1 VNSVRLTRALV
12 LNRKAVVSLVGA
24 GGKTTTMFR
33 LAEEL
38 ASEGWR
44 VVTTTTTM
52 IRREGRCGHT
62 ILEPE
67 GDALLEKARR
77 ALAAFSR
84 ITVASGFSQADGK
97 LIGVDPSL
105 VDALVALAE
114 VDAVIV
120 EADGAKGRSLKAPAP
135 YEPVI
140 PATTSV
146 LLPVAAADAV
156 GRPLDERCVHRPEIV
171 AQVTGAELGQ
181 IITPDLV
188 SAVLL
193 HPEGGL
199 KNAPPEATVFP
210 LINKVS
216 YARLESAREIAR
228 ALLES
233 SRVQRVLLCAVAQ
246 DDPVKEVW
254 GRVGAVVLAAG
265 GSRRFGSPKQL
276 LPWKGKTLL
285 EHVVDRVL
293 DSSVDQVVLVL
304 GHEREAISALVRDRG
319 VVTVVNEDWERGQS
333 GSVRAG
339 LRVLPESCD
348 ACLFVLA
355 DQPHVTPELIDSIL
369 ARYRRTLAPIVIPVY
384 RGRRGNPVLFA
395 RTLFPELLEMQG
407 DQGGRQ
413 VIERHEHEVE
423 TVEVRDPTL
432 FLDIDTVNEYED
444 AR

>member
-1 VNSVRLTRALV
+1 LD
-12 LNRKAVVSLVGA
+12 RKAVVSLVGA
-24 GGKTTTMFR
+24 GGKTTAMFR

-38 ASEGWR
+38 TSEGWR

-52 IRREGRCGHT
+52 MRREGRCGHT
-62 ILEPE
+62 ILEAE
-67 GDALLEKARR
+67 RHVLLEKARR
-77 ALAAFSR
+77 ALADFGR

-97 LIGVDPSL
+97 LIGIDPSL
-105 VDALVALAE
+105 VDALVTLAE

-140 PATTSV
+140 PGSTSV

-156 GRPLDERCVHRPEIV
+156 GRPLNERFVHRPEIV
-171 AQVTGAELGQ
+171 ASLARAKLGQ

-199 KNAPPEATVFP
+199 KNAPPEARVFP

-216 YARLESAREIAR
+216 YARLESAREIAG
-228 ALLES
+228 ALLKS
-233 SRVQRVLLCAVAQ
+233 TRVQRVLLCAVAQ

-254 GRVGAVVLAAG
+254 GRVAAIVLAAG

-276 LPWKGKTLL
+276 LPWKGKALL
-285 EHVVDRVL
+285 EHVLDRVL
-293 DSSVDQVVLVL
+293 DSSVDQVVVVL
-304 GHEREAISALVRDRG
+304 GHEREAIGALVRDRG
-319 VVTVVNEDWERGQS
+319 VVTVINEDWERGQS
-333 GSVRAG
+333 GSIRAG
-339 LRVLPESCD
+339 LHALRETCD

-355 DQPHVTPELIDSIL
+355 DQPHVTPELIDSIV
-369 ARYRRTLAPIVIPVY
+369 ARYRRTLAPIVFPVH

-395 RTLFPELLEMQG
+395 RTLFPELLEMQA

-413 VIERHEHEVE
+413 VMERHENEVE
-423 TVEVRDPTL
+423 TVEVHDPTL
-432 FLDIDTVNEYED
+432 FLDIDTVDDYED

>member
-1 VNSVRLTRALV
+1 MRLSRALQ

-24 GGKTTTMFR
+24 GGKTTAMFR

-52 IRREGRCGHT
+52 IRREGRCGHV
-62 ILEPE
+62 ILEPD
-67 GDALLEKARR
+67 GDVLREKAQR
-77 ALAAFSR
+77 ALMEFNR
-84 ITVASGFSQADGK
+84 ITVASGFSEKEGK
-97 LIGVDPSL
+97 LIGIDPSL
-105 VDALVALAE
+105 VDALVDLDE
-114 VDAVIV
+114 VDSVIV

-156 GRPLDERCVHRPEIV
+156 GRPLDERSVHRPEIV
-171 AQVTGAELGQ
+171 AQVTGAKLGQ

-193 HPEGGL
+193 HSEGGL
-199 KNAPPEATVFP
+199 KNAPPEARVLP

-216 YARLESAREIAR
+216 YARLETARQIAR
-228 ALLES
+228 ALLQS

-246 DDPVKEVW
+246 EDPVKEVW
-254 GRVGAVVLAAG
+254 GRVGAIVLAAG
-265 GSRRFGSPKQL
+265 GSRRFGAPKQL
-276 LPWKGKTLL
+276 LPWEGKTLL
-285 EHVVDRVL
+285 RHVVDRVL
-293 DSSVDQVVLVL
+293 DSSVGQVAVVL
-304 GHEREAISALVRDRG
+304 GHEREAVGALLKDKG
-319 VVTVVNEDWERGQS
+319 VQTVVNQDWEQGQAS
-333 GSVRAG
+333 SVRAG
-339 LRVLPESCD
+339 LQALPESYD

-355 DQPHVTPELIDSIL
+355 DQPHVTSDLIDSIV
-369 ARYRRTLAPIVIPVY
+369 ARYRRTLAPIVLPVY

-395 RTLFPELLEMQG
+395 LALFPELLEMQG

-413 VIERHEHEVE
+413 VIERHEQEIE
-423 TVEVRDPTL
+423 AVEVDDPSL
-432 FLDIDTVNEYED
+432 FLDIDTVEEYED
-444 AR
+444 SR

>member
-1 VNSVRLTRALV
+1 MDSVRLMRALR

-24 GGKTTTMFR
+24 GGKTTAMFR

-38 ASEGWR
+38 AGEGWR

-67 GDALLEKARR
+67 GDVLLEKARR
-77 ALAAFSR
+77 ALADFSR
-84 ITVASGFSQADGK
+84 VTVASGFSESDGK
-97 LIGVDPSL
+97 LIGIDPSL

-114 VDAVIV
+114 VDTVIV

-156 GRPLDERCVHRPEIV
+156 GRPLDDRCVHRPAIV
-171 AQVTGAELGQ
+171 AQVTGAKLGQ

-199 KNAPPEATVFP
+199 KNAPPGARVLP

-216 YARLESAREIAR
+216 HARLESVREIAR

-246 DDPVKEVW
+246 EDPVKEVW
-254 GRVGAVVLAAG
+254 GRVGAIVLAAG

-293 DSSVDQVVLVL
+293 DSSVDQVLVVL
-304 GHEREAISALVRDRG
+304 GHEAESIGVLVRDRR
-319 VVTVVNEDWERGQS
+319 VVTVVNKDWERGQS

-339 LRVLPESCD
+339 LQALPEGCE

-369 ARYRRTLAPIVIPVY
+369 ARYRRTLAPIVIPVH
-384 RGRRGNPVLFA
+384 RGQRGNPVLFA

-413 VIERHEHEVE
+413 VIERHDNEVE
-423 TVEVRDPTL
+423 MVEVRDPTL
-432 FLDIDTVNEYED
+432 FLDIDTVDEYED
-444 AR
+444 VR